1 VRVVATDTFLADPQ
15 ELANWL
21 GVPAND
27 VRLLSALR
35 SASRRFRGAVGHVVD
50 LVEDDEIV
58 LDGNGRDS
66 LLLPVWP
73 TTAVASVALDGGELV
88 EGTDYA
94 WSEAGIL
101 RRLGCQVWP
110 DKLRCLEVTYSHGWA
125 VIPTDISDAVIDQA
139 RTTYRVEPGIQ
150 SQAVGGQS
158 VTFAANAATGVTE
171 QWTATVQRHRVQTG
185 SDA

>member
-1 VRVVATDTFLADPQ
+1 MADPQ

-21 GVPAND
+21 GLPAND

-35 SASRRFRGAVGHVVD
+35 SASRRFRDAVGHVVD
-50 LVEDDEIV
+50 LVEDDEIA
-58 LDGNGRDS
+58 LDGNGRS
-66 LLLPVWP
+66 SVLLPVWP
-73 TTAVASVALDGGELV
+73 TTAVASVVLDGEELV

-110 DKLRCLEVTYSHGWA
+110 DKLRCLEVTYSHGWSA
-125 VIPTDISDAVIDQA
+125 IPPGISDVVIEQA
-139 RTTYRVEPGIQ
+139 RAIFSSQPGVK

-158 VTFAANAATGVTE
+158 VVFEPGVTTA
-171 QWTATVQRHRVQTG
+171 WTKAVERYEVQTG
-185 SDA
+185 SDT